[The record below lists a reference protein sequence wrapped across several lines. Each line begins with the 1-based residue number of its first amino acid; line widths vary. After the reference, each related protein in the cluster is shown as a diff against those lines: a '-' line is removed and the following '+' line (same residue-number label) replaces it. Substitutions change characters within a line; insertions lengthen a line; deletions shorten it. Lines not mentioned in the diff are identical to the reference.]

1 MSEATNYLE
10 NALANH
16 LCKVATYTP
25 PAALYLAL
33 YTVAPTDSTAGTE
46 VTGSGYVRQPVT
58 WSAASSGICTNSG
71 AIEFPNTQ
79 FAILNDAS
87 IDALNVTS
95 LIFAD
100 TQGAFLAGYSA
111 ALVSKTLKVAMIAS
125 PSQADIYQNGFV
137 AGVLAA
143 DVHASA
149 PSVWHDEIVAE
160 TQKEEEEEDEDEEEE
175 DDEEDDDEELLK
187 LAGGL
192 AGWMGHHIL

>member
-71 AIEFPNTQ
+71 AIEFPNT
-79 FAILNDAS
+79 AWS
-87 IDALNVTS
+87 GS
-95 LIFAD
+95 
-100 TQGAFLAGYSA
+100 
-111 ALVSKTLKVAMIAS
+111 
-125 PSQADIYQNGFV
+125 
-137 AGVLAA
+137 
-143 DVHASA
+143 
-149 PSVWHDEIVAE
+149 IVAVGMLDQLSGGNLL
-160 TQKEEEEEDEDEEEE
+160 TYTPISPALAVSSGQKVI
-175 DDEEDDDEELLK
+175 
-187 LAGGL
+187 AAIGGVSVSVD
-192 AGWMGHHIL
+192 